1 MYRAVA
7 AFGALVLLAV
17 TFSDSRA
24 LFAPAPV
31 YMTSAQAAVAAPQ
44 MVYNGEYV
52 EYMQPEMQAQMQ
64 PQYAQPQYVEYVEVV
79 EESASSWSDIAM
91 LAVVGAAVGGA
102 IGYQTKKATR
112 AGDVQMQ
119 IGFGGAPPAPP
130 VSGWNINEISSD
142 GKLVQRIEGHTRK
155 TWKFGDT
162 TQDRVQ
168 VALTSEGRPVHSD
181 VHLWL
186 GPNYTPF
193 SIKAYSEDGKLRP
206 VQALVGTKNKE
217 VTVEVKNVG
226 ESDFPIKAAANYA
239 KGAMAAL
246 AIEMP
251 ATAQGE
257 RVDGQ
262 ALRSYP
268 LNPGAKQLE
277 VILNTEGRQLKARVE
292 LLNAPNNPKQTF
304 EVYAS
309 DGQLTSLCV
318 CFDTPDEGNTVRI
331 LNLSPVEFP
340 MNIHLNEK

>member
-1 MYRAVA
+1 MYRALA
-7 AFGALVLLAV
+7 CGALVLAAV
-17 TFSDSRA
+17 LLLSDDSRT

-31 YMTSAQAAVAAPQ
+31 YSTPMTYAQSPVQIPQ
-44 MVYNGEYV
+44 TLDYV
-52 EYMQPEMQAQMQ
+52 EYMAQGAEMQPAYYEVPMQME
-64 PQYAQPQYVEYVEVV
+64 YVEYVEQ
-79 EESASSWSDIAM
+79 APPQGAWSDVAM
-91 LAVVGAAVGGA
+91 LALAGAAIGGA
-102 IGYQTKKATR
+102 IGYSTKSR
-112 AGDVQMQ
+112 ADVQMNAW
-119 IGFGGAPPAPP
+119 GLT
-130 VSGWNINEISSD
+130 EISPD
-142 GKLVQRIEGHTRK
+142 GSLVQRIEGQTRK
-155 TWKFGDT
+155 TWKFTDVGK
-162 TQDRVQ
+162 DRVQ
-168 VALTSEGRPVHSD
+168 VSLGSEGRPVHAD

-206 VQALVGTKNKE
+206 VQALIGTKKKE

-226 ESDFPIKAAANYA
+226 MSDFPIKAAANYA
-239 KGAMAAL
+239 KGEMAAL
-246 AIEMP
+246 PIDMP
-251 ATAQGE
+251 LSTQGE

-268 LNPGAKQLE
+268 LSASSSQLE

-304 EVYAS
+304 EVYAT

-340 MNIHLNEK
+340 LNIFLNEK

>member
-1 MYRAVA
+1 MLYTADGYVA
-7 AFGALVLLAV
+7 YMPQE
-17 TFSDSRA
+17 
-24 LFAPAPV
+24 APIEV
-31 YMTSAQAAVAAPQ
+31 
-44 MVYNGEYV
+44 
-52 EYMQPEMQAQMQ
+52 
-64 PQYAQPQYVEYVEVV
+64 VEYVE
-79 EESASSWSDIAM
+79 EGASTWSDIAM

-102 IGYQTKKATR
+102 IGYSTKAAKAR
-112 AGDVQMQ
+112 GGDVQMQ
-119 IGFGGAPPAPP
+119 AGFGAMPAPP
-130 VSGWNINEISSD
+130 VSGWNMKEISPD
-142 GKLVQRIEGHTRK
+142 GSLVQRIEGHTRK
-155 TWKFGDT
+155 TWKFTDT
-162 TQDRVQ
+162 SKDRVQ
-168 VALTSEGRPVHSD
+168 VALTSEGRPVHAD

-226 ESDFPIKAAANYA
+226 ESDFPIKAASNYA

-246 AIEMP
+246 PIEMP
-251 ATAQGE
+251 ATTSGE

-268 LNPGAKQLE
+268 LSATAKQLE

-340 MNIHLNEK
+340 LNIHLSEK

>member
-1 MYRAVA
+1 MRALIA
-7 AFGALVLLAV
+7 CGALVFLAV
-17 TFSDSRA
+17 LLLGDDSRT

-31 YMTSAQAAVAAPQ
+31 YAPMTYAQAPAPVLVPQSLSAGAYQVAYMPEGMPMQPAFVEFPVEQ
-44 MVYNGEYV
+44 EYV
-52 EYMQPEMQAQMQ
+52 EEGA
-64 PQYAQPQYVEYVEVV
+64 A
-79 EESASSWSDIAM
+79 AWSDVAM
-91 LAVVGAAVGGA
+91 LAVFGAAVGGA
-102 IGYQTKKATR
+102 VGYATKAR
-112 AGDVQMQ
+112 ANVKMSAWGMQ
-119 IGFGGAPPAPP
+119 
-130 VSGWNINEISSD
+130 EISPD

-155 TWKFGDT
+155 TWKFADT
-162 TQDRVQ
+162 GRDRVQ
-168 VALTSEGRPVHSD
+168 VALGSEGRPVHSD

-206 VQALVGTKNKE
+206 VQALIGTKNKE

-246 AIEMP
+246 PIEMP
-251 ATAQGE
+251 ATTQGE

-268 LNPGAKQLE
+268 LSPASKQLE
-277 VILNTEGRQLKARVE
+277 VILNTEGRQLKARIE

-309 DGQLTSLCV
+309 DGQLTSLAV

-340 MNIHLNEK
+340 LNIHLNEK